1 VSRARVVAASAALV
15 LAMSTASV
23 GAAPEG
29 GADKRAP
36 ATWADI
42 QALPVPPA
50 GQHIAYGKAPKQF
63 GELRVP
69 AGRGPHPV
77 AILLHG
83 GCWQSE
89 YDLAY
94 MKPLAASLARDGIAT
109 WSLEYR
115 GIGDAGGGWPG
126 TFEDV
131 VAGSALLRKLAKP
144 NALDL
149 SRVVVVGHSAGGHL
163 ATWLAAKR
171 RPPLPGAKA
180 AGKPLALRGVV
191 GLAPIVDLRAYA
203 AAPGSCN
210 ESVVPLLG
218 GSADKVPARYAATS
232 PAELLPV
239 GVPMRLIVG
248 SVDPIVPR
256 AHVEPFVARAS
267 GKGDGVT
274 MEVVEG
280 AGHFDLVLPTPP
292 ASTRVEAAI
301 RALLK

>member
-1 VSRARVVAASAALV
+1 
-15 LAMSTASV
+15 
-23 GAAPEG
+23 
-29 GADKRAP
+29 
-36 ATWADI
+36 
-42 QALPVPPA
+42 
-50 GQHIAYGKAPKQF
+50 
-63 GELRVP
+63 
-69 AGRGPHPV
+69 
-77 AILLHG
+77 
-83 GCWQSE
+83 
-89 YDLAY
+89 

-171 RPPLPGAKA
+171 RPLLPGAKA